1 MHSFAWFCCHSK
13 VTKTPLLMLI
23 SLPCSWTCLVFTL
36 QNPHGVAVQKSRQ
49 LLLPEGFASFILVQ
63 KSARLVHMFSEP
75 AANTRSHTR
84 PLLCRL
90 ATIPLASGESKQKGR
105 TPATPWL
112 RMLTQPAVWAII
124 INNFAFHYA
133 FYVVMNWLPT
143 YFDKVFITHTTGV
156 SASTVQG
163 NSAASVCVDH
173 DCTTSPQFVVKMAE
187 GRLP

>member
-1 MHSFAWFCCHSK
+1 MHLNLPTFFPAEPSLGCKNQDSFRSQRACIIHFWFRR
-13 VTKTPLLMLI
+13 VGGL
-23 SLPCSWTCLVFTL
+23 FTF
-36 QNPHGVAVQKSRQ
+36 H
-49 LLLPEGFASFILVQ
+49 
-63 KSARLVHMFSEP
+63 SEP
-75 AANTRSHTR
+75 AAHTRSHTR

-143 YFDKVFITHTTGV
+143 YFDKVCTTHTTGV
-156 SASTVQG
+156 SALHLCRVTVQQ
-163 NSAASVCVDH
+163 A
-173 DCTTSPQFVVKMAE
+173 FVLITVA
-187 GRLP
+187 LPAHKL